1 MLRLKIPPPIY
12 MLLTAGLMWLL
23 DGFLPVFEV
32 IADPWNNVGVVFIVM
47 ALFTDGL
54 SLLQFFRAHTTINP
68 LHPEKSK
75 HLVITGMYRFTR
87 NPMYTG
93 LLLLLVGWAV
103 LLGSLTAFIML
114 PIFVMILTDQQIIP
128 EEEILEQKFGQKYLD
143 YKKSVKRWF

>member
-1 MLRLKIPPPIY
+1 MLKLKIPPPIY
-12 MLLTAGLMWLL
+12 MLLTAGLMWWL
-23 DGFLPVFEV
+23 DGFLPVMEV
-32 IADPWNNVGVVFIVM
+32 ITDPWSKLGLIFIVM

-68 LHPEKSK
+68 LHPEKAE

-87 NPMYTG
+87 NPMYVG

-114 PIFVMILTDQQIIP
+114 PIFVMILTDQQVIP
-128 EEEILEQKFGQKYLD
+128 EEEILEQKFGQQYLY